1 MAIFKCTQTGNT
13 VEFDLDHDI
22 VAMRPHPDYE
32 EVLEE
37 VKPVVEIKE
46 KKTAVK
52 SKAE

>member
-1 MAIFKCTQTGNT
+1 MAVFKCTETNNT
-13 VEFDLDHDI
+13 VEFDLEQDI
-22 VAMRPHPDYE
+22 VSMRSHPGYV

-46 KKTAVK
+46 KKTAAK

>member
-1 MAIFKCTQTGNT
+1 MAVFKCTETNNT
-13 VEFDLDHDI
+13 VEFTLEQDI
-22 VAMRPHPDYE
+22 VSMRSHPGYV

-46 KKTAVK
+46 KKTAAK

>member
-1 MAIFKCTQTGNT
+1 MALFKCNQTGNT

-22 VAMRPHPDYE
+22 DAMRTHPDYV

-46 KKTAVK
+46 KKTASK
-52 SKAE
+52 SKEA

>member
-1 MAIFKCTQTGNT
+1 MALFKCIQTNNT

-22 VAMRPHPDYE
+22 RTMRQHPGYE

>member
-1 MAIFKCTQTGNT
+1 MALFKCVQTGNT
-13 VEFDLDHDI
+13 VEFDLEHDI
-22 VAMRPHPDYE
+22 RTMRQHPDYE

-52 SKAE
+52 TKAE

>member
-1 MAIFKCTQTGNT
+1 MAIFKCTETNNT
-13 VEFDLDHDI
+13 VEFDLEHDI
-22 VAMRPHPDYE
+22 RTMRQHPGYV

-46 KKTAVK
+46 KKTVAK